1 MTNGAAAAA
10 FLLLVAAVGKPAAA
24 AEPVVGGPC
33 EGCEL
38 VFAGMPETL
47 RWEARI
53 APADEPGAP
62 LTIEGV
68 VTHRDGRPA
77 AGIVVYAYHTDASG
91 IYPGGDT
98 RHGRLRGWALT
109 DRDGRYR
116 FETIRPAA
124 YPGRTV
130 PQHVHMHVVEPG
142 YATYWIDSI
151 VFSDDPLLSETDR
164 RDARDG
170 RGGSGLAEPVEDGS
184 GSWTV
189 RRDIVL
195 GLGVPGY
202 RP

>member
-1 MTNGAAAAA
+1 MANVAVTAA
-10 FLLLVAAVGKPAAA
+10 FLAATAAAGGSSA

-38 VFAGMPETL
+38 VFAGMPEKLTSK
-47 RWEARI
+47 ARI
-53 APADEPGAP
+53 APADEPGEP

-68 VTHRDGRPA
+68 VTDRDGRPA
-77 AGIVVYAYHTDASG
+77 EGIVVYAYHTDASG

-151 VFSDDPLLSETDR
+151 VFSDDPLLSEADR

-170 RGGSGLAEPVEDGS
+170 RGGSGLVVPVEDGS

-202 RP
+202 GP

>member
-1 MTNGAAAAA
+1 MEKCAVAAA
-10 FLLLVAAVGKPAAA
+10 LLLAVAAVGASSA
-24 AEPVVGGPC
+24 AEPVVGEPC

-38 VFAGMPETL
+38 VFEGMPETL
-47 RWEARI
+47 TSEARI
-53 APADEPGAP
+53 APADEPGEP

-77 AGIVVYAYHTDASG
+77 DGIVVYAYHTDASG
-91 IYPGGDT
+91 IYPSGAT

-124 YPGRTV
+124 YPGRRT
-130 PQHVHMHVVEPG
+130 PQHVHMHVIEPG
-142 YATYWIDSI
+142 HATYWIDSL
-151 VFSDDPLLSETDR
+151 VFSDDPLLREAER
-164 RDARDG
+164 RDAREG
-170 RGGSGLAEPVEDGS
+170 RGGSGLVEPVEDGS
-184 GSWTV
+184 GGWTV

-202 RP
+202 DG